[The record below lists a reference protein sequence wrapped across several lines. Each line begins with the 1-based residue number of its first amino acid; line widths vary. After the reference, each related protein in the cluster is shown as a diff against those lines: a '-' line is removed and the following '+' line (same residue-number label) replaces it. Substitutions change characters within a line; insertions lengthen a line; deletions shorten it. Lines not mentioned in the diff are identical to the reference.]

1 MGDKMSGRYDQ
12 RTTTFDPNGRLLQVE
27 YAIEHIN
34 QDGSVIG
41 VLAKDGIVVACEKK
55 ETSKLF
61 VPTRESGK
69 LYKIDDH
76 IVCAVSGVVADANY
90 LVDYAR
96 LHCQQHLYSQHQSIY
111 AEELV
116 KFLCNEMH
124 TLTQYGSSRPYGVGM
139 MYGGYDSVRGFQLYN
154 SDPSGNYAAWMAHA
168 TGKGCVNAISQ
179 LKDDYKESNIDG
191 ALDLAVSVLAKAM
204 DLTSAQP
211 ERFEVAVMH
220 KDAAGNV
227 VQRLID

>member
-12 RTTTFDPNGRLLQVE
+12 RTTTFDPNGRLKQIE

-34 QDGSVIG
+34 QDASVVG
-41 VLAKDGIVVACEKK
+41 VLATDGVVICAEKK
-55 ETSKLF
+55 EFSKLF

-76 IVCAVSGVVADANY
+76 LLCAVSGVVADANY

-168 TGKGCVNAISQ
+168 TGKGCVTAIST
-179 LKDDYKESNIDG
+179 LKDDYKQDCNLKE
-191 ALDLAVSVLAKAM
+191 ALIFAC
-204 DLTSAQP
+204 
-211 ERFEVAVMH
+211 
-220 KDAAGNV
+220 
-227 VQRLID
+227 